1 MATLAES
8 FLDDLDDLGSGS
20 EEEEEDEEESADKI
34 LSRDLED
41 LENSDDNLEDE
52 NEISVDKSKEVSPE
66 LQILIGKIRAGMSID
81 NIINIRNSNK
91 FKKLIQDIDNCDSN
105 INTQNSVT
113 LEEDQDYKMIL
124 ASNKIIQDIN
134 EEFENIHRYELFI
147 K

>member
-20 EEEEEDEEESADKI
+20 EEEEDEEETSDKNF
-34 LSRDLED
+34 SRDLED
-41 LENSDDNLEDE
+41 LENSDDNIDDE
-52 NEISVDKSKEVSPE
+52 NEISADKSKEVSPE

-91 FKKLIQDIDNCDSN
+91 FKKLLQDIDNCDSN
-105 INTQNSVT
+105 ISTQNSVT

-134 EEFENIHRYELFI
+134 EEFENIHRYESFI

>member
-20 EEEEEDEEESADKI
+20 EEEEDEEETSDKKF
-34 LSRDLED
+34 SRDLED
-41 LENSDDNLEDE
+41 LENSDDNIDDE
-52 NEISVDKSKEVSPE
+52 NEISADKSKEVSPE

-91 FKKLIQDIDNCDSN
+91 FKKLLQDIDNCDSN
-105 INTQNSVT
+105 ISTQNSVT

-134 EEFENIHRYELFI
+134 EEFENIHRYESFI